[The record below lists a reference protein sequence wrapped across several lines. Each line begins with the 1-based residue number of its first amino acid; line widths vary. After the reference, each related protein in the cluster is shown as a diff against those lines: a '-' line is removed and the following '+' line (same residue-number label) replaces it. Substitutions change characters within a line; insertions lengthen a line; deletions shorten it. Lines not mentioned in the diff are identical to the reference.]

1 MPDKDELKQAWR
13 WNLSTHKLT
22 VEGTRKIEA
31 LRSAAKAMA
40 DAIIELSPAGR
51 DQALALTSLE
61 QMSFHMNAAVAR
73 TMNEDVNRL
82 KLQNPKDTPKEDQ
95 STNKINKSAEAPK
108 ES

>member
-1 MPDKDELKQAWR
+1 MPDKEELKQAWR

-22 VEGTRKIEA
+22 AEGTRKIDA

-73 TMNEDVNRL
+73 TMNENVKPPETQTL
-82 KLQNPKDTPKEDQ
+82 KEDQ